1 MAARV
6 RNLRRESSIWSSC
19 IVGGFRAN
27 KGFANQVRCWLAEV
41 MLVRVVDFTC
51 LQEQRGGV

>member
-1 MAARV
+1 
-6 RNLRRESSIWSSC
+6 
-19 IVGGFRAN
+19 N

-51 LQEQRGGV
+51 LEEQRGGV